1 MRSQKEW
8 ETETEDDAVGIDV
21 QLMGPTGTKYVSCDF
36 EASRVLRN
44 MGQHTYVY
52 LCRCWFSSYRLHT
65 VQKHAKT
72 CVTTDNTA
80 YRADGES
87 LHDWKVSCGCYFE
100 ERPRLRPTSS
110 LQQRLGKRRDTEG
123 EGYREH
129 KAILDI
135 KAMERRISEAN
146 KPTAN
151 DLQRYI
157 DAIDT

>member
-1 MRSQKEW
+1 MSTSAGVGFPVTGCTLFRSMLK
-8 ETETEDDAVGIDV
+8 
-21 QLMGPTGTKYVSCDF
+21 P
-36 EASRVLRN
+36 ASLYDN
-44 MGQHTYVY
+44 
-52 LCRCWFSSYRLHT
+52 T
-65 VQKHAKT
+65 VQY
-72 CVTTDNTA
+72 NTA

-87 LHDWKVSCGCYFE
+87 FHDWKVCCGCSFE